1 MSLGCSGTSA
11 NAVGEMRLRFGLGLI
26 LSILL
31 IAWTSAGAAQATADA
46 GPGPAQE
53 LHWLIPYPGTSV
65 SMHSTMRL
73 PMGKGPFPLVVISH
87 GTSES
92 ERLRHE
98 YAAPAFDVVSSW
110 FLKRGYAVL
119 LPQRPGHGET
129 GGPYLESS
137 GSCDEALFEQAG
149 NATADAVK
157 IAIDYAMGYPFV
169 QRAPVLLVG
178 HSGGAWGSLALSAA
192 DPQLVRAVINF
203 SGGRGGHSYG
213 LPNRNCAP
221 ERLVRAAAVYGR
233 QNNVKTLWLY
243 SANDSFF
250 GPALSQEMADAF
262 RGAGGSV
269 EYHLLPPIPD
279 DGHYLIFRIEAVPTW
294 GPILDKF
301 LKALR

>member
-1 MSLGCSGTSA
+1 MQ
-11 NAVGEMRLRFGLGLI
+11 LRVWLGLV

-31 IAWTSAGAAQATADA
+31 IAGSPVGAAESTADA
-46 GPGPAQE
+46 ELAPAQE
-53 LHWLIPYPGTSV
+53 LHWLIPYPGAAV
-65 SMHSTMRL
+65 AMRATMRL
-73 PMGKGPFPLVVISH
+73 PAGKGPFPLVVISH

-92 ERLRHE
+92 ELLRQE

-137 GSCDEALFEQAG
+137 GSCDEARYEQAG

-157 IAIDYAMGYPFV
+157 IAIDYAMGHPLV
-169 QRAPVLLVG
+169 RRGPALLVG
-178 HSGGAWGSLALSAA
+178 HSAGAWGSLALAAA

-203 SGGRGGHSYG
+203 SGGRGGRSYG
-213 LPNRNCAP
+213 LPDRNCAP
-221 ERLVRAAAVYGR
+221 ERLVRAAAAYGR
-233 QNNVKTLWLY
+233 QNKVKTLWLY

-262 RGAGGSV
+262 RAAGGSV
-269 EYHLLPPIPD
+269 DYHLLPPLLH
-279 DGHYLIFRIEAVPTW
+279 DGHYLIFLPESVPMW
-294 GPILDKF
+294 APLLEKF
-301 LKALR
+301 LRALR